1 MNPQS
6 SPPPVALHA
15 GTPSLEE
22 AATSPSLPAIVAG
35 AFERLNL
42 RSRARML
49 GRLLPSVGPLAM
61 AAIAGGAFAK
71 YIEKARWPEIPV
83 SLHDS
88 ARATSQ
94 QVYEL
99 VRYVQQSNPQ
109 FINQL
114 MDLLTRDTA
123 TIAALGASVTALAI
137 SRLHERRRL
146 PEDPAR

>member
-1 MNPQS
+1 MNPPS
-6 SPPPVALHA
+6 SPPPVALPA
-15 GTPSLEE
+15 VAPSLEE

-88 ARATSQ
+88 ARATSR

-137 SRLHERRRL
+137 ARLQERRRS